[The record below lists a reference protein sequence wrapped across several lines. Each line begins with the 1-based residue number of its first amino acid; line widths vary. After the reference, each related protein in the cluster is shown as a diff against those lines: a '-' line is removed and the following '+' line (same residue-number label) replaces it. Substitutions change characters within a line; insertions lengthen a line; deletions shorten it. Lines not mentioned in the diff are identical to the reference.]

1 MSKTKAPLVS
11 VIMPVYNGALFVGE
25 AIDSILAQTYRPL
38 ELVIVNDNSKDETP
52 QILNLYKRKFSKI
65 IKVINL
71 AKNIGESA
79 AANVAFRKT
88 KGEFVARMDADDVSH
103 PQKIE
108 QQVKYL
114 LSHPAVAVVG
124 TQAEVINS
132 EGEVVGQKTFPLSHQ
147 QIYHS
152 FAVVNPMLHPACMF
166 KRKLLPH
173 KNRLYENKFEPNDDY
188 YTLFKLLN
196 YGKFANLPQKLFY
209 YRVHGQ
215 NKSLRNPKAKFKN
228 SLRIRAAAITNLEYK
243 PGILGKLLMF
253 AQSVLIFILPEKLI
267 VPVYMLARGMQSPF
281 NLVPGPKISLPNFSS
296 PEMVLGR
303 R

>member
-1 MSKTKAPLVS
+1 MKRTRIPLVS

-38 ELVIVNDNSKDETP
+38 ELVIVNDHSKDETRE
-52 QILNLYKRKFSKI
+52 ILSLYRKKFPKI
-65 IKVINL
+65 VKVIHL
-71 AKNIGESA
+71 KKNIGESA
-79 AANVAFRKT
+79 SANVAFRKT
-88 KGEFVARMDADDVSH
+88 KGEFVARMDADDISH

-108 QQVKYL
+108 LQVKYL
-114 LSHPAVAVVG
+114 ISHPAVGVVG

-132 EGEVVGQKTFPLSHQ
+132 EGEVVGQKTFPLSHR
-147 QIYHS
+147 QIYRQ
-152 FAVVNPMLHPACMF
+152 FAVVNPMLHPACLF
-166 KRKLLPH
+166 RRSFLPH

-215 NKSLRNPKAKFKN
+215 NKSLQHPKSKFQN
-228 SLRIRAAAITNLEYK
+228 SLRIRAAAIRDLGYQPTM
-243 PGILGKLLMF
+243 LGKALMLGQKLLISLM
-253 AQSVLIFILPEKLI
+253 PEKLI
-267 VPVYMLARGMQSPF
+267 VPTYMLVQGMQSPL
-281 NLVPGPKISLPNFSS
+281 NLIPGPKISLPNFSS
-296 PEMVLGR
+296 ERLLFNR